1 MYEEILGMTFMLYY
15 VHSYFMSSLYSS
27 MSKELSMVDLVNHD
41 FVNILDSKN
50 DTYERKKENT

>member
-1 MYEEILGMTFMLYY
+1 MTFMLYY